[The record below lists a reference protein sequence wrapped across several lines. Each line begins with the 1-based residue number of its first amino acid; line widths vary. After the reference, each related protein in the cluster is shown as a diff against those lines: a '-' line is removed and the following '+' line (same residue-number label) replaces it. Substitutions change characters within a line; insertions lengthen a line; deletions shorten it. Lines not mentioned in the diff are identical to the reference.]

1 MEVKEYEVII
11 IGGGPAG
18 YSAGIYTTRGM
29 LKTLLIESYTVLS
42 QLALTDLIE
51 NYPGFHEGIGGY
63 DLLSNFKK
71 QGQKFG
77 LEVVDGIVEEIKHDN
92 TDGKSFIVITK
103 DKKFYKTKSLI
114 LASGA
119 KTRKLGI
126 PGEKEFAG
134 KGVSY
139 CAVCD
144 GAFYKNRHVA
154 VVGGGDTALQEALYL
169 TKFASKV
176 SIIHRR
182 DKLRAEKILQEQVF
196 NNEKISFIWDS
207 IVEKIEGNDIVENLK
222 LKNKK
227 TDGTTNFACDGIF
240 IFIGVISNT
249 DYINRIV
256 ETDNSGWVITDE
268 KMRTNIPGIFA
279 AGDLRA
285 DTYRQIAT
293 AVGDGVTAA
302 LSCEKYISK
311 LKGTEYI

>member
-103 DKKFYKTKSLI
+103 DKKSYKTKSLI

-293 AVGDGVTAA
+293 AVGDGATAA